1 MEREV
6 NSTGVRATCRQVQ
19 PNVTLDQEG
28 VRNESLLRLCRRR
41 RSAKGNITKKI
52 DQITLSMSLLLS
64 VEEMSSIAHEFKNTV
79 DAFRSPHA
87 NYHAL
92 LSDEEDILDSQ
103 DYYES
108 ECKRID
114 DFQLTI
120 EQLEEW
126 LTYVERLEMFFV
138 VNNVPDDKKA
148 ASLLALIG
156 GRMYAL
162 LKNDALRDRLVCGI
176 TSQTIRRKLLGE
188 ADLTL
193 KKAVDIAVG
202 VELTDKEITQISAVQ
217 QVHKVQLQECF
228 RCGKHNHS
236 PDNKPPASS
245 KPKQAEAKQ
254 NKSFKKK
261 EKSSRIK
268 FVDTQ
273 GSSFGSEVPED
284 ESNSRIKF
292 VGTQASS
299 SESEVPKDEDFSLR
313 DEFPSEWP
321 MFAISSPSRRK
332 ADEILVPVKV
342 NGISFKM
349 ELDTGASVTVIPE
362 EMWEKELGSVPLVES
377 SLTLKSYS
385 GHAIPVV
392 GETTVH
398 VQYQTQQ
405 VNLPIVVTKGK
416 GLALMGRDWLS
427 KLKLDWHQISSIQ
440 QANPPKPKLEDIVQ
454 QFPKLFDASCL
465 QRWAIQLSAYQY
477 EIRYCSS
484 KQNANADAFSRL
496 PSETKSENQD
506 FEREAKELNKLQ
518 VARVSINAKLLCE
531 ETAQDAVL
539 SRVMHFTFHGWPDQQ
554 EVPDNLKSYY
564 RQRHE
569 LTRVHVDYCGPL
581 DGKSFLVIVDAKS
594 KWIEV
599 LPTSSTTA
607 EATVQA
613 LFECALSSYIE
624 WGG

>member
-1 MEREV
+1 MTPKPIVIAERYKFHKYHQEEGQ
-6 NSTGVRATCRQVQ
+6 SIREFLAKLQKLAETC
-19 PNVTLDQEG
+19 
-28 VRNESLLRLCRRR
+28 
-41 RSAKGNITKKI
+41 
-52 DQITLSMSLLLS
+52 
-64 VEEMSSIAHEFKNTV
+64 EFGGY
-79 DAFRSPHA
+79 R
-87 NYHAL
+87 
-92 LSDEEDILDSQ
+92 DE
-103 DYYES
+103 
-108 ECKRID
+108 
-114 DFQLTI
+114 
-120 EQLEEW
+120 
-126 LTYVERLEMFFV
+126 
-138 VNNVPDDKKA
+138 
-148 ASLLALIG
+148 
-156 GRMYAL
+156 
-162 LKNDALRDRLVCGI
+162 ALRDRLVCGI

-202 VELTDKEITQISAVQ
+202 MELTDKEITQISAVQ

-236 PDNKPPASS
+236 PDKCFYKLSECHIFKRKGHISPKCPQKISSKPPASS

-261 EKSSRIK
+261 KKSSRIK

-273 GSSFGSEVPED
+273 GSSSGSEVPED
-284 ESNSRIKF
+284 ESNPRIKF

-299 SESEVPKDEDFSLR
+299 SESEVPEDEDFSLR

-332 ADEILVPVKV
+332 ADEILVLVKI

-377 SLTLKSYS
+377 SVTLKSYS

-427 KLKLDWHQISSIQ
+427 KLKLDWHQISNIQ

-454 QFPKLFDASCL
+454 LFPKLFD
-465 QRWAIQLSAYQY
+465 
-477 EIRYCSS
+477 
-484 KQNANADAFSRL
+484 
-496 PSETKSENQD
+496 
-506 FEREAKELNKLQ
+506 
-518 VARVSINAKLLCE
+518 
-531 ETAQDAVL
+531 
-539 SRVMHFTFHGWPDQQ
+539 
-554 EVPDNLKSYY
+554 
-564 RQRHE
+564 
-569 LTRVHVDYCGPL
+569 
-581 DGKSFLVIVDAKS
+581 GKIGT
-594 KWIEV
+594 I
-599 LPTSSTTA
+599 
-607 EATVQA
+607 
-613 LFECALSSYIE
+613 
-624 WGG
+624 